1 AVYPGAAY
9 CEMALSAAAAVFG
22 EGSAVQSISFE
33 QLLTLGE
40 STPISATAT
49 AKSADMLE
57 FVVETHDEG
66 DVVKRATA
74 VLGNGGDADMPIA
87 YDLSALRAE
96 HPHRESG

>member
-1 AVYPGAAY
+1 EPERHIWQADVGTVGQPWIADHQVRHVAVYPGAAY

-49 AKSADMLE
+49 AKSADILE
-57 FVVETHDEG
+57 FVVETHD
-66 DVVKRATA
+66 
-74 VLGNGGDADMPIA
+74 
-87 YDLSALRAE
+87 
-96 HPHRESG
+96 